1 MKHLGDITKIKGS
14 EVAPVNAIIAGSPC
28 QGLSIAGKGLGLND
42 ERSGLFMEQIRLIK
56 EMREEDA
63 KRGRKGKDIRP
74 RFMVWENV
82 PGAFSSNKG
91 ADFGAVLQETIKVVC
106 KEAPAVPMPKNGW
119 PTSGCL
125 TDVAGKWSVAWRVF
139 DAQFFGVPQRRR
151 RITLIADFG
160 GLSAPEILFERESV
174 SGNSSQ
180 SRTPWE
186 ILTRNAES
194 GIGTASSAIIYNG
207 ETITS
212 KVNASNPKIGDP
224 CHTLGA
230 TGAGRCYCV
239 QGNCIDRAD
248 TAGCN
253 GKGWTEDKS
262 YTLNTMDRH
271 AVALSNVA
279 STLRAGAGAPKHESD
294 MLGGLCLSPR
304 NGTTYSQD
312 AYDKYTESDIAAS
325 LKNSG
330 GNYGGGSEVL
340 AVKYQSKNGKSYLM
354 RMRSGCDGGG
364 KGPLIQEE
372 KSGTLATGNDQTLF
386 APYNNVCM
394 ATQQGGAEIRT
405 DGIAPTLTA
414 AAGMSGNNQPVYC
427 APMASGIDGYN
438 ATLTG
443 EKSAT
448 LGVNCGLS
456 TGRNGVCDCTSTQ
469 DFIVRR
475 LTPLECERLQGFPD
489 GWTQIGEVVD
499 YKRHQEFDPN
509 GTLVSEWVEAIYEY
523 IDCNGKKRKTT
534 DSARYKALGNSIA
547 LPPWFWVLARL
558 SLACGAD
565 VTMAS
570 LFDGIGGF
578 PLIWQTLN
586 GEGTCLWASEIEEFP
601 IAVTQQRINGDK

>member
-1 MKHLGDITKIKGS
+1 MKHLGDITKIKGA
-14 EVAPVNAIIAGSPC
+14 EVDTVNVIIGGSPC
-28 QGLSIAGKGLGLND
+28 QGLSIAGKCLGLKD

-56 EMREEDA
+56 EMREADA
-63 KRGRKGKDIRP
+63 KRGRTGKEIRP

-106 KEAPAVPMPKNGW
+106 EEAPAVPMPKNGW

-230 TGAGRCYCV
+230 TGVGRCYCV

-271 AVALSNVA
+271 AVALSKF
-279 STLRAGAGAPKHESD
+279 STA
-294 MLGGLCLSPR
+294 
-304 NGTTYSQD
+304 
-312 AYDKYTESDIAAS
+312 
-325 LKNSG
+325 
-330 GNYGGGSEVL
+330 
-340 AVKYQSKNGKSYLM
+340 
-354 RMRSGCDGGG
+354 
-364 KGPLIQEE
+364 
-372 KSGTLATGNDQTLF
+372 
-386 APYNNVCM
+386 
-394 ATQQGGAEIRT
+394 
-405 DGIAPTLTA
+405 
-414 AAGMSGNNQPVYC
+414 
-427 APMASGIDGYN
+427 
-438 ATLTG
+438 
-443 EKSAT
+443 
-448 LGVNCGLS
+448 
-456 TGRNGVCDCTSTQ
+456 
-469 DFIVRR
+469 
-475 LTPLECERLQGFPD
+475 QGFPL
-489 GWTQIGEVVD
+489 GFRPENTKTYSEKATTIC
-499 YKRHQEFDPN
+499 N
-509 GTLVSEWVEAIYEY
+509 GTRPGW
-523 IDCNGKKRKTT
+523 CNGVLVNKITDAIPSLQEIKKTNRIVCELE
-534 DSARYKALGNSIA
+534 A
-547 LPPWFWVLARL
+547 V
-558 SLACGAD
+558 
-565 VTMAS
+565 VM
-570 LFDGIGGF
+570 
-578 PLIWQTLN
+578 
-586 GEGTCLWASEIEEFP
+586 EEEK
-601 IAVTQQRINGDK
+601 DL

>member
-1 MKHLGDITKIKGS
+1 MNHLGDITKIKGA
-14 EVAPVNAIIAGSPC
+14 EVDPVNVIIGGSPC
-28 QGLSIAGKGLGLND
+28 QGLSIAGKCLGLKD

-63 KRGRKGKDIRP
+63 KQGRTGKDIRP

-91 ADFGAVLQETIKVVC
+91 ADFGAVLHETIKVVC
-106 KEAPAVPMPKNGW
+106 EEAPAVPMPKNGW
-119 PTSGCL
+119 PTAGCL
-125 TDVAGKWSVAWRVF
+125 TDVAGKWSVAWRVL

-151 RITLIADFG
+151 RIALVADFG
-160 GLSAPEILFERESV
+160 GLSASEILFERESV
-174 SGNSSQ
+174 SRNSSQ

-194 GIGTASSAIIYNG
+194 CVGTASSTVIFNG
-207 ETITS
+207 ETVTS

-271 AVALSNVA
+271 TVALSNVA

-294 MLGGLCLSPR
+294 VMGRLCLSPT
-304 NGTTYSQD
+304 NSTTYLQD

-340 AVKYQSKNGKSYLM
+340 TVKHQNKSYLM
-354 RMRSGCDGGG
+354 RMRSGCNGGG

-386 APYNNVCM
+386 TPSV
-394 ATQQGGAEIRT
+394 
-405 DGIAPTLTA
+405 
-414 AAGMSGNNQPVYC
+414 SGH
-427 APMASGIDGYN
+427 DGYN

-448 LGVNCGLS
+448 LGVKCGLS
-456 TGRNGVCDCTSTQ
+456 TGRNGVYVFQGQASSSASLSVSASVAPTLQASKRVTVQ

-499 YKRHQEFDPN
+499 YRRHQEFNSD
-509 GTLVSEWVEAIYEY
+509 GTLVNEWVEAIYEY

-547 LPPWFWVLARL
+547 LPPWFWVLERL
-558 SLACGAD
+558 SLACGSD

-601 IAVTQQRINGDK
+601 IAVTQQRINGGK

>member
-1 MKHLGDITKIKGS
+1 MNHLGDITKIKGS
-14 EVAPVNAIIAGSPC
+14 EVALVNVIIGGSPC
-28 QGLSIAGKGLGLND
+28 QGLSIAGKCLGLND

-63 KRGRKGKDIRP
+63 KRGRTGKEIRP

-106 KEAPAVPMPKNGW
+106 EEAPAVPMPKNGW

-125 TDVAGKWSVAWRVF
+125 TDVAGKWSVAWRVL

-194 GIGTASSAIIYNG
+194 CI
-207 ETITS
+207 
-212 KVNASNPKIGDP
+212 
-224 CHTLGA
+224 GA
-230 TGAGRCYCV
+230 TGCEINESFCI

-279 STLRAGAGAPKHESD
+279 SKLRVGAGAPKHKSD
-294 MLGGLCLSPR
+294 ILGRSCLSPTNNTAVAIENHPNDSR
-304 NGTTYSQD
+304 VKISEDNVVQTLSSRMGTGGAMFHSC
-312 AYDKYTESDIAAS
+312 YDVQETVYTATCGSFMQID
-325 LKNSG
+325 KNKS
-330 GNYGGGSEVL
+330 STLL
-340 AVKYQSKNGKSYLM
+340 ARDYKQPQILCTKKNKSYLM

-386 APYNNVCM
+386 ASTARSGQQINAVDCRN
-394 ATQQGGAEIRT
+394 ATEDDIPGA
-405 DGIAPTLTA
+405 LQS
-414 AAGMSGNNQPVYC
+414 AAGHSLNCNNT
-427 APMASGIDGYN
+427 I
-438 ATLTG
+438 
-443 EKSAT
+443 
-448 LGVNCGLS
+448 
-456 TGRNGVCDCTSTQ
+456 RQ
-469 DFIVRR
+469 DFTVRR

-499 YKRHQEFDPN
+499 YKRHQEFDSN
-509 GTLVSEWVEAIYEY
+509 GTLVNEWVEAIYEY
-523 IDCNGKKRKTT
+523 IDCNGKKRKST

-547 LPPWFWVLARL
+547 LPPWFWVLERL
-558 SLACGAD
+558 SLVCGTD

-586 GEGTCLWASEIEEFP
+586 GEGTCLWASEIEGFP
-601 IAVTQQRINGDK
+601 IAVTQQRINGSK